1 MKSARSRKAL
11 GDAAEEAAARFLRS
25 QGYTIIT
32 RNFSTRSGEVDII
45 AADGETL
52 CFVEVRSRAGDD
64 TAPPY
69 TSVGRTKQA
78 RVRAA
83 ASAYVA
89 RMRLQNKLC
98 RFDVLSLVPDA
109 GQKSG
114 WEIQLLRDAF

>member
-1 MKSARSRKAL
+1 MESARSRKAL
-11 GDAAEEAAARFLRS
+11 GDAAEKAAARFLKS
-25 QGYTIIT
+25 QGYAIIT
-32 RNFSTRSGEVDII
+32 RNFSTRGGEVDII

-52 CFVEVRSRAGDD
+52 CFVEVRSRSSND

-69 TSVGRTKQA
+69 TSVGPAKQA

-89 RMRLQNKLC
+89 RMRLQNRLC

-109 GQKSG
+109 EQKSK
-114 WEIQLLRDAF
+114 WQIQLLRDAF